1 MCNDRL
7 TSKTFCKTCG
17 VIMSAEWLEMSQEQ
31 LDALPEEMR
40 KFREEN
46 RDQVLVNV
54 RVFDNFSMDGLVV
67 DRIPGDH
74 GKPYVNP

>member
-1 MCNDRL
+1 
-7 TSKTFCKTCG
+7 
-17 VIMSAEWLEMSQEQ
+17 MSAEWLELSQKR
-31 LDALPEEMR
+31 LDTLPEETR

-54 RVFDNFSMDGLVV
+54 RVFDGFSMDGLEV

>member
-1 MCNDRL
+1 M

-17 VIMSAEWLEMSQEQ
+17 VNMSAEWLEVSHEH
-31 LDALPEEMR
+31 LDALPEETR

-46 RDQVLVNV
+46 KDQILVNV
-54 RVFDNFSMDGLVV
+54 RVFDDFSLDGLKI